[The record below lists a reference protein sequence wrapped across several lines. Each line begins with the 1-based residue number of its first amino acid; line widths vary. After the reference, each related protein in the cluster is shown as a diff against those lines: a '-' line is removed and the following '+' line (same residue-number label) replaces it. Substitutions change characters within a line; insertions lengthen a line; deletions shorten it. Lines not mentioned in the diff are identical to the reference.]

1 MASAIVIFR
10 TIDTDHSD
18 SITIE
23 EFKAYWDVSFA
34 AMFDH
39 HCFAEAALL
48 VSLSIPS
55 ISWTC
60 RAPPVRG
67 WQEGE
72 GGHEAAA
79 AR

>member
-48 VSLSIPS
+48 VCVFLYSVNKLDLLCPS
-55 ISWTC
+55 SP
-60 RAPPVRG
+60 RM
-67 WQEGE
+67 
-72 GGHEAAA
+72 
-79 AR
+79 ARR